1 MKEQEANKPLYFMGI
16 GAPKCGTTQVAD
28 WIDAHPE
35 LCLSVPKEVLY
46 FNRKVSYIHG
56 ENENFSKSLNWYQKH
71 FAHCSLNQKIGEFSA
86 SYIYSKEAAEKI
98 HSLYPNV
105 KIIVCLR
112 QPVDRSYSQ
121 YLMFRHYLKKEN
133 RPFHQAIIEEPELLE
148 RSKYAGY
155 IKTYL
160 DLFPRNNFLFL
171 TLDEIVK
178 NPKPTLAKVYG
189 FLEVEVDYTP
199 EDFGINRKKAKSSKS
214 VWISKAMGLFTN
226 TMTSL
231 GLSSVVIKLKSLGL
245 KDAVMRLNSKEV
257 AFEKLEGRY
266 HHDLNL
272 AFHKDIEETEKLTG
286 LDLRKWK

>member
-1 MKEQEANKPLYFMGI
+1 MLNRNNKTLYFIGI

-56 ENENFSKSLNWYQKH
+56 DNENFSKSLDWYQKH
-71 FAHCSLNQKIGEFSA
+71 FAHCALDQKIGEFSA

-98 HSLYPNV
+98 HSLYPNI

-121 YLMFRHYLKKEN
+121 YLMFKHYLKKED
-133 RPFHQAIIEEPELLE
+133 RPFYKAINEEPELLE
-148 RSKYAGY
+148 RSKYAGF

-160 DLFPRNNFLFL
+160 DLFPRKNFLFL

-178 NPKPTLAKVYG
+178 NPRPTLTRVYD
-189 FLEVEVDYTP
+189 FLDVDVDYVP
-199 EDFGINRKKAKSSKS
+199 KDFDINRKKAKSSKS
-214 VWISKAMGLFTN
+214 VWVSKAMGLFTN
-226 TMTSL
+226 TMTSI
-231 GLSSVVIKLKSLGL
+231 GLAKVVVKLKSMGL
-245 KDAVMRLNSKEV
+245 KDAVMQINSKEV
-257 AFEKLEGRY
+257 SFEKLNPSFRDELNQEFLK
-266 HHDLNL
+266 DL
-272 AFHKDIEETEKLTG
+272 EETEKLTG
-286 LDLRKWK
+286 LDLRQWK